1 MAGRRG
7 RETQATSTSRWPAYR
22 REAIMRGPRSCDRQ
36 RPCNQGRTMCIRSRM
51 ISARVPAFGVL
62 LALLASAVAAS
73 AQNFPSRPLTLVVP
87 FAAGGPSDVAD
98 RILAQGLSD
107 VLGQQV
113 VVENPSGAGGTVG
126 SLRVAK
132 APPDGYQFVI
142 GNSGTHAWSQAL
154 YKKPPYDTIAD
165 FTALGLV
172 VESPRVLITPKT
184 FPANSLPEFIAYVKA
199 NQATVKFGSAGAGS
213 ASHVSCILFNAALGV
228 EVTHIPYRGLGPA
241 MQDLMAGRIDY
252 VCDSVS
258 TSLPQIESN
267 SIKAIASTGS
277 RRPVVL
283 PNVATAREQGLDF
296 EISTWQGLFLP
307 KGTPEPIVRRL
318 NQAMGR
324 GVGHTVC
331 PRALRSPRR
340 GDRAAGAQEPG
351 LFCQVRRRRDRA
363 LE

>member
-1 MAGRRG
+1 MGI
-7 RETQATSTSRWPAYR
+7 TTSRA
-22 REAIMRGPRSCDRQ
+22 ASV
-36 RPCNQGRTMCIRSRM
+36 
-51 ISARVPAFGVL
+51 RVHGFGVT
-62 LALLASAVAAS
+62 LALLALTGTAP
-73 AQNFPSRPLTLVVP
+73 AQNWPSRPLTLVVP
-87 FAAGGPSDVAD
+87 FAAGGPSDVAG
-98 RILAQGLSD
+98 RIMAHGLSE

-132 APPDGYQFVI
+132 AAPDGYQFVI

-172 VESPRVLITPKT
+172 VEAPRVLITPKT

-213 ASHVSCILFNAALGV
+213 ASHVSCILLNAALGV
-228 EVTHIPYRGLGPA
+228 DITHIPYRGLGPA

-267 SIKAIASTGS
+267 SVKAIASTGS
-277 RRPVVL
+277 RRPAVL
-283 PNVATAREQGLDF
+283 PNLATAREQGLDF
-296 EISTWQGLFLP
+296 EVNTWQGLFLP

-318 NQAMGR
+318 N
-324 GVGHTVC
+324 
-331 PRALRSPRR
+331 RAVSEALDTPYVRERFEALGEEVAPPERRSP
-340 GDRAAGAQEPG
+340 DYFAKFVAGEIARWSGPIKASG
-351 LFCQVRRRRDRA
+351 ASAD
-363 LE
+363 

>member
-1 MAGRRG
+1 MGIG
-7 RETQATSTSRWPAYR
+7 
-22 REAIMRGPRSCDRQ
+22 
-36 RPCNQGRTMCIRSRM
+36 RSRV
-51 ISARVPAFGVL
+51 IGACLSALAAMLVL
-62 LALLASAVAAS
+62 LAAPGTAS
-73 AQNFPSRPLTLVVP
+73 AQNWPTRPLTLVVP
-87 FAAGGPSDVAD
+87 FAAGGPSDVAG

-132 APPDGYQFVI
+132 APPDGYQFVL

-184 FPANSLPEFIAYVKA
+184 LPANSLPEFIAYVKA

-213 ASHVSCILFNAALGV
+213 ASHVSCILLNAALGV
-228 EVTHIPYRGLGPA
+228 DVMHIPYRGLGPA

-258 TSLPQIESN
+258 TSLPQIQSN

-277 RRPVVL
+277 RRPAVL
-283 PNVATAREQGLDF
+283 PNVPTAREQGLDF
-296 EISTWQGLFLP
+296 EVSTWQGLFLP

-318 NQAMGR
+318 NGA
-324 GVGHTVC
+324 VGE
-331 PRALRSPRR
+331 ALDTPSVRERFEALGEEVAPPERRSP
-340 GDRAAGAQEPG
+340 DYFAKFVAAEIARWSAPIKASGVSA
-351 LFCQVRRRRDRA
+351 D
-363 LE
+363 

>member
-7 RETQATSTSRWPAYR
+7 PRTQATSTSRWPAYR
-22 REAIMRGPRSCDRQ
+22 REAIMRGPRSCDRP

-62 LALLASAVAAS
+62 LALLASTGTAP

-87 FAAGGPSDVAD
+87 FAAGGPSDVAG

-132 APPDGYQFVI
+132 APP
-142 GNSGTHAWSQAL
+142 
-154 YKKPPYDTIAD
+154 YDTIAD

-184 FPANSLPEFIAYVKA
+184 LPVNSLPEFIAYVKA

-213 ASHVSCILFNAALGV
+213 ASHVSCILLNAALGV
-228 EVTHIPYRGLGPA
+228 DVMHIPYRGLGPA

-267 SIKAIASTGS
+267 SIKAIASTGA
-277 RRPVVL
+277 RRPAVL
-283 PNVATAREQGLDF
+283 PNVPTAREQGLDF
-296 EISTWQGLFLP
+296 EVSTWQGLFLP

-318 NQAMGR
+318 NQA
-324 GVGHTVC
+324 VGE
-331 PRALRSPRR
+331 ALDTPYVRERFEALGEEIAPPARRSP
-340 GDRAAGAQEPG
+340 DYFAKFVAGEIARWSGPIKASG
-351 LFCQVRRRRDRA
+351 VSAD
-363 LE
+363 